1 MRAGNLG
8 SVAAEPIAV
17 GAQMQV
23 VRDCKY
29 THVKDCDMVA
39 IEMMTKASVPDPGSR
54 PTCRRAPSSS
64 ISTSPFACPRS

>member
-17 GAQMQV
+17 DAQMQV

-39 IEMMTKASVPDPGSR
+39 IE
-54 PTCRRAPSSS
+54 
-64 ISTSPFACPRS
+64 ILI